1 MHQTFLG
8 FNARLHKHITLKG
21 KIQSPASFAQCLRVE
36 FIKVYL
42 NITTHKVTKLKSFKL
57 LGFR

>member
-1 MHQTFLG
+1 MYQTFLQ

-21 KIQSPASFAQCLRVE
+21 KIQSPASFALCLRFE

-42 NITTHKVTKLKSFKL
+42 NITTHKVTKLKSFKITR
-57 LGFR
+57 F